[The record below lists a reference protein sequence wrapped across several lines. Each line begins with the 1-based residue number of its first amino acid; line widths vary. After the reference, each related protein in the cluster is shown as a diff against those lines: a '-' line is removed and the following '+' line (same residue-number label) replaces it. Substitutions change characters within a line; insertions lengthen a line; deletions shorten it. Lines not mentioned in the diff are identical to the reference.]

1 MRYFIFLFLFC
12 FTCLSMAED
21 ATWLL
26 VDTQKKIIQVKQGK
40 HILESFD
47 KISIGRK
54 GANYKQ
60 RSGDDITPLGNYK
73 IAYINDQSNFR
84 VFFGLNYP
92 SVYDAELALID
103 KRISVLEFQEIKQ
116 AHESNS
122 LPPQNTVL
130 GGYIGIHGIGQG
142 DKKVHGVFD
151 WTQGCVAVSNPQID
165 KLAKL
170 IYQGMRVQIK

>member
-1 MRYFIFLFLFC
+1 
-12 FTCLSMAED
+12 MAED

-73 IAYINDQSNFR
+73 IAYINDESNVR
-84 VFFGLNYP
+84 VLFGLHY
-92 SVYDAELALID
+92 S
-103 KRISVLEFQEIKQ
+103 S
-116 AHESNS
+116 
-122 LPPQNTVL
+122 T
-130 GGYIGIHGIGQG
+130 
-142 DKKVHGVFD
+142 
-151 WTQGCVAVSNPQID
+151 
-165 KLAKL
+165 
-170 IYQGMRVQIK
+170 